1 MKIRRLLMFLVAVA
15 LHGIAVGAEID
26 TASQQSLIRMVPG
39 EAKKTAQL
47 KIWKNNLEPSEK
59 IGTFSAGIFCS
70 SPNDILNTKG
80 LDQYNLV
87 RISKVYAEKSLALG
101 YPKFE
106 EGDSAFSDKLGVE
119 ADFKAGFTLLALNY
133 NICGD
138 HAEYSGSGAVS
149 LRVELFSTK
158 LQKIVYA
165 KNVNGEFATGKKM
178 KASEFD
184 DAVFFSAL
192 SKVFADKAYADN
204 FRNDIA
210 LNLSQSQS
218 IEIKNG
224 PAIGGGVKKNSKDI
238 LTSVVTVESGLG
250 IGSGFYVGKDGYVIS
265 NYHVVGEAQF
275 VKVRLSSGHTI
286 VGEVVRKEPAR
297 DVALIKTQSESPVLI
312 SIRTTPVNV
321 GEEVY
326 AMGSPFGKQLSETL
340 TRGIISAERSL
351 RDQKFI
357 QSDVS
362 INPGNSGGPLVDAS
376 GAVVAIA
383 ELKRDDAAG
392 IALFIPIS
400 EALEKLDL
408 KLF

>member
-1 MKIRRLLMFLVAVA
+1 MAAMLV
-15 LHGIAVGAEID
+15 HGMVIGAEID
-26 TASQQSLIRMVPG
+26 TASQQTLIKMAAG

-70 SPNDILNTKG
+70 SPSDILNSKG

-87 RISKVYAEKSLALG
+87 RVSKVYSEKALTLG

-106 EGDSAFSDKLGVE
+106 EGDSAFADKLGME
-119 ADFKAGFTLLALNY
+119 PDFKVGFTLLSMKY
-133 NICGD
+133 NICGGGE
-138 HAEYSGSGAVS
+138 EYSGSGAVS
-149 LRVELFSTK
+149 LRVELFSNK

-165 KNVNGEFATGKKM
+165 KNVSGEFATDKKM
-178 KASEFD
+178 KSTEFD
-184 DAVFFSAL
+184 EAVFFSAL
-192 SKVFADKAYADN
+192 SKVFADKAYADH
-204 FRNDIA
+204 FRDDA
-210 LNLSQSQS
+210 VSGSSQSQSQS

-224 PAIGGGVKKNSKDI
+224 PAIAGGVKKNSKDI

-250 IGSGFYVGKDGYVIS
+250 VGSGFYVGKDGYVIS

-275 VKVRLSSGHTI
+275 VKVRLSSGHTV
-286 VGEVVRKEPAR
+286 VGEVVRKEPVR

-312 SIRTTPVNV
+312 SIRTTPVAV

-340 TRGIISAERSL
+340 TRGIVSAERSL
-351 RDQKFI
+351 QEHQFI

-376 GAVVAIA
+376 GAVIAIA
-383 ELKRDDAAG
+383 ELKKDDAAG
-392 IALFIPIS
+392 IGLFIPIS
-400 EALEKLDL
+400 EALEKLGL